1 MEQSKKELKS
11 FLMKVKEE
19 SERADLKHNIQKNKV
34 VTSSP
39 IISCPIDGGK
49 MKLWQT
55 LFSWALKS
63 LRN

>member
-1 MEQSKKELKS
+1 MEESKKKLKS

-19 SERADLKHNIQKNKV
+19 SERADLKHNIQKNKI

-39 IISCPIDGGK
+39 IISCPIDGGGG

-63 LRN
+63 L